1 MEFGVWSLEFGVW
14 SLEFGPDASGW
25 SLEFGVCGFGPD
37 ASGWN
42 LILESIKKC
51 GQKIIP
57 NRILIKVKNLFT
69 LFQ

>member
-1 MEFGVWSLEFGVW
+1 LEFGVWSLEFGVW
-14 SLEFGPDASGW
+14 SLEFG
-25 SLEFGVCGFGPD
+25 VCGFGVWD
-37 ASGWN
+37 LEFGIWNLEFGIWN
-42 LILESIKKC
+42 LILKSIKKC

>member
-1 MEFGVWSLEFGVW
+1 LEFGVWSLEFGVW
-14 SLEFGPDASGW
+14 SLEFGVW
-25 SLEFGVCGFGPD
+25 SLEFGVCGFGVWD
-37 ASGWN
+37 LEFGIWN
-42 LILESIKKC
+42 LILKSIKKC